1 MQALKERLV
10 RESRTD
16 LFRFTLST
24 MPTFE
29 PADFHKRYY
38 GVLTKFVHKEIKKLM
53 VFMPP
58 QHGKEISDNQ
68 IIPTP
73 LGLKRHGDLRV
84 GDYVFGRD
92 GSPVIVQWVS
102 PKTRSEYVITFSDGS
117 QVECHGNHEWVV
129 FDRSQ
134 RKERTIETKYIASQ
148 KVESGTPNR
157 RGHRYRFQ
165 VDSNVC
171 VQFAERDTKIDP
183 YTLGAWLGDGC
194 AQSGIIHVGGVDTEI
209 VSNTP
214 YDFHENRGSTT
225 RRFYSPEFFSLLKRY
240 RLLNNKHIP
249 KNYIFNSVEVR
260 KQLIA
265 GLIDTDGYVYSK
277 NGRVTI
283 SNTNKDVVDKAAF
296 ILRSLGQSVVVS
308 KFEPKTS
315 SSGIEGKKVCYQL
328 CFNPTID
335 FPTVVPRKKIA
346 RLVKNKR
353 RAIVSIERK
362 DGLGYGNCIQVEGG
376 VYLVGDTFV
385 PTHNSEGSTRRLPA
399 FLLGQSPDTR
409 VAIVSYNA
417 PKARKFNREIQRI
430 IDTPEYQEIFPD
442 TCLNSSNV
450 TTVAGSWIR
459 NADECEIVG
468 HLGGFKTVGVGGAL
482 TGEPVDVLI
491 MDDIYKDAKTAWSS
505 TVRESVSDWYDTVAE
520 TRLHNNSQQLI
531 VFTRWHEDDL
541 AGTLLRQQGEYHPT
555 DNPNGW
561 VVVIYQAIKQGMP
574 TEYDPRQEGEA
585 LWEERH
591 NIEKLEAIRKRN
603 PHVFDSLYQQ
613 DPKPSEGLMYDIGFT
628 EYQTRPATSYCIRK
642 AYVDTADTGADYL
655 CAIVYDETE
664 VGNYLVDVL
673 YTQKPME
680 YTETALARM
689 LSKHQVQECIVE
701 SNNGGRG
708 FQRAV
713 EKQCRLMGNAK
724 TKFKW
729 FHQTDNKEVRININS
744 AAVQNLTFMPQGWI
758 SLFPEFASAINSY
771 MKIGKNAHDDAPD
784 ALTGTIEKR
793 KNRTK
798 SDVAGLF
805 GR

>member
-1 MQALKERLV
+1 MTRSERVRYMQALKERLV

-16 LFRFTLST
+16 LLRFTLST
-24 MPTFE
+24 MPTFD

-38 GVLTKFVHKEIKKLM
+38 GVLTKFAHKEIKKLM

-58 QHGKEISDNQ
+58 QHGK
-68 IIPTP
+68 
-73 LGLKRHGDLRV
+73 
-84 GDYVFGRD
+84 
-92 GSPVIVQWVS
+92 
-102 PKTRSEYVITFSDGS
+102 
-117 QVECHGNHEWVV
+117 
-129 FDRSQ
+129 
-134 RKERTIETKYIASQ
+134 
-148 KVESGTPNR
+148 
-157 RGHRYRFQ
+157 
-165 VDSNVC
+165 
-171 VQFAERDTKIDP
+171 
-183 YTLGAWLGDGC
+183 
-194 AQSGIIHVGGVDTEI
+194 
-209 VSNTP
+209 
-214 YDFHENRGSTT
+214 
-225 RRFYSPEFFSLLKRY
+225 
-240 RLLNNKHIP
+240 
-249 KNYIFNSVEVR
+249 
-260 KQLIA
+260 
-265 GLIDTDGYVYSK
+265 
-277 NGRVTI
+277 
-283 SNTNKDVVDKAAF
+283 
-296 ILRSLGQSVVVS
+296 
-308 KFEPKTS
+308 
-315 SSGIEGKKVCYQL
+315 
-328 CFNPTID
+328 
-335 FPTVVPRKKIA
+335 
-346 RLVKNKR
+346 
-353 RAIVSIERK
+353 
-362 DGLGYGNCIQVEGG
+362 
-376 VYLVGDTFV
+376 
-385 PTHNSEGSTRRLPA
+385 SEGSTRRLPS
-399 FLLGQSPDTR
+399 FILGQNPDLR
-409 VAIVSYNA
+409 LAIVSYSA
-417 PKARKFNREIQRI
+417 TKAKKFNREIQRI
-430 IDTPEYQEIFPD
+430 IDTPEYHEIF
-442 TCLNSSNV
+442 TETTLGQSSISEDV
-450 TTVAGSWIR
+450 GRGYVRTTE
-459 NADECEIVG
+459 ECEIVG

-555 DNPNGW
+555 ENPNGW
-561 VVVIYQAIKQGMP
+561 VVVIYQAIKQGSP

-613 DPKPSEGLMYDIGFT
+613 DPKPSEGLMYDVGFA

-664 VGNYLVDVL
+664 IGNYLVDVL

-729 FHQTDNKEVRININS
+729 FHQKDNKEVRININS

-758 SLFPEFASAINSY
+758 SLFPEFASAITSY

-793 KNRTK
+793 KNRAK